1 MSEIRY
7 TLLSEG
13 TSDKALLP
21 ILTWLLQCH
30 LPGYAVQAEWADLA
44 RLPQPPKSLPE
55 RIQRSLELYPC
66 QVLFIHR
73 DADNQGR
80 EQRLAEIGQ
89 ALAQVG
95 MSASPTIS
103 VIPVRMTE
111 AWLLLDEAAIRT
123 AADNPKGSQ
132 ALQMPNIKNIEQHA
146 DPKTKLHELLRQASG
161 AKGRRLK
168 KFDARLSE
176 KVQRLAEITY
186 SFSPLRKLSAFQA
199 LEADVENFAKQ
210 RSTSMQ
216 NRVSSTN

>member
-30 LPGYAVQAEWADLA
+30 LPGYAVQSEWADLA
-44 RLPQPPKSLPE
+44 RLPKPPKFLSE
-55 RIQRSLELYPC
+55 RIQRSLDLYPC
-66 QVLFIHR
+66 DVLFVHR

-80 EQRLAEIGQ
+80 EQRLGEINKALEQ
-89 ALAQVG
+89 AG
-95 MSASPTIS
+95 RSMSSAIC
-103 VIPVRMTE
+103 VIPARMTE
-111 AWLLLDEAAIRT
+111 TWLLLDEAAIRT

-146 DPKTKLHELLRQASG
+146 DPKTKLHDLLRQASG

-176 KVQRLAEITY
+176 KVQRIAEITY
-186 SFSPLRKLSAFQA
+186 SFSPLRELSAFQA
-199 LEADVENFAKQ
+199 LETDVENFAKQ
-210 RSTSMQ
+210 HSTSA
-216 NRVSSTN
+216 